1 MFNFIHNAYTC
12 NLPPAFVHTQFDL
25 IHPLW
30 PEAFQCLQKKIFVGN
45 MGILTYKPKKAY
57 EIIILNFEI
66 LLPLRLLVPVGYYQN
81 KD

>member
-1 MFNFIHNAYTC
+1 MFNFIRNAYIW
-12 NLPPAFVHTQFDL
+12 NLPPAFVHTKFDL

-30 PEAFQCLQKKIFVGN
+30 PEAFQRLQKKIFVGN
-45 MGILTYKPKKAY
+45 MRILTYKPKKAY
-57 EIIILNFEI
+57 EIIIFNFEI